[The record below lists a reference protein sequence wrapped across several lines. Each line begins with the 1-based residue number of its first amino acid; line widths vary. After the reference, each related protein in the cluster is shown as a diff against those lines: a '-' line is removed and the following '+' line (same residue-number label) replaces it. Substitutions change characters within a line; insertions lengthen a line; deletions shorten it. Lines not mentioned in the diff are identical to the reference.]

1 MKKNRE
7 NNKKD
12 LPVLTAGDFILRMA
26 NRISESAMSA
36 YAGQAAYM
44 MILSFFPFLLFLL
57 ILVPYTP
64 LDANYLITAIENFIP
79 HTFQGLLTSLVSE
92 VYQSNASNAVTII
105 SLTVIT
111 MIWLSSKACMSL
123 MIGLDRIYK
132 VEITVPEKGRIA
144 RFSRR
149 IPEANAVFAVL
160 LWIYKRLAA
169 MLYTVVFAIL
179 LIGSQLFLVFG
190 NQLYQKLLDLFPF
203 LGHVV
208 WPYFSMRTLL
218 IFAVMVLF
226 FNFFYWHVPTVKPKI
241 WRQFPGAIVAAGGWI
256 SFSKIF
262 SWYVDHY
269 SNYQSFYGAMTSI
282 AFIMVWLY
290 FCMCILFFGAVLN
303 SIWGEYREE
312 YHRALNSLSSSSDT
326 PHDIP
331 DNKTTE

>member
-1 MKKNRE
+1 MKKTRE

-79 HTFQGLLTSLVSE
+79 HTFQGVLTSLVSE

-169 MLYTVVFAIL
+169 MLYTVVFAVLRKPALPETSRPVSVSRTRRMAIL
-179 LIGSQLFLVFG
+179 QHAYSADLCLHGTVLQFLLLACTDGKAQDLAAVPRRDRRGRRLDQFLQDLFLVRG
-190 NQLYQKLLDLFPF
+190 SLQQLSVLLRGHDQHRIYHGLAVFLYVHPVLRCRSQQHLGRIPGRVPQGTQFPF
-203 LGHVV
+203 FVFG
-208 WPYFSMRTLL
+208 Y
-218 IFAVMVLF
+218 
-226 FNFFYWHVPTVKPKI
+226 PT
-241 WRQFPGAIVAAGGWI
+241 
-256 SFSKIF
+256 
-262 SWYVDHY
+262 
-269 SNYQSFYGAMTSI
+269 
-282 AFIMVWLY
+282 
-290 FCMCILFFGAVLN
+290 
-303 SIWGEYREE
+303 
-312 YHRALNSLSSSSDT
+312 
-326 PHDIP
+326 
-331 DNKTTE
+331 